1 MISYIM
7 SHSEKYLNLFLFFME
22 KKQNIY
28 LPTANSFSPYKK
40 IDEL

>member
-22 KKQNIY
+22 KKRKIY
-28 LPTANSFSPYKK
+28 LPAANSFLPYKK

>member
-1 MISYIM
+1 M

-28 LPTANSFSPYKK
+28 LPTANSLLPHKK
-40 IDEL
+40 VDEL